1 MRIVVNGEDRSFAP
15 GLTVHNLLLEMGIV
29 PETIIVEHNGQ
40 FVQRSEFKTT
50 AISDGDSLELIQFVG
65 GG

>member
-1 MRIVVNGEDRSFAP
+1 MRIVVNGEDLSFPP

-40 FVQRSEFKTT
+40 FVLRSEFKTT
-50 AISDGDSLELIQFVG
+50 AILDGDSLELIQFVG